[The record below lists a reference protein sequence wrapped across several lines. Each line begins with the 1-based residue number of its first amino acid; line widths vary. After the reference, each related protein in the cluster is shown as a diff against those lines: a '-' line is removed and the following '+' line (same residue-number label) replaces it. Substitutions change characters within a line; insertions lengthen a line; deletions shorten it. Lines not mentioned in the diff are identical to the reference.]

1 MNQPAP
7 QMSPVDGV
15 IIELETSLQF
25 FKNAT
30 RNWSE
35 NDSSFRPT
43 TDALTVAGQIAHTA
57 MTVDWFVDGAVNPN
71 GFDMDFERHME
82 DLANITSV
90 MAAREMLDNAYARAI
105 KTFRS
110 GGEAFAFSPMPEGPI
125 MGGAPKIAIVSGIVE
140 HTAHHRGSLG
150 TYARINGT
158 PAPMPYLAE
167 GEAL

>member
-7 QMSPVDGV
+7 QMNPVDGV

-30 RNWSE
+30 RNWTE
-35 NDSSFRPT
+35 ADSNFRPT
-43 TDALTVAGQIAHTA
+43 EDAMTVSGQIAHA
-57 MTVDWFVDGAVNPN
+57 ALSVDWFVDGAVNPE

-82 DLANITSV
+82 EVAKITSLKE
-90 MAAREMLDNAYARAI
+90 AQGLLDKAYARAI
-105 KTFRS
+105 QTFRD
-110 GGEAFAFSPMPEGPI
+110 GGMAFAFASMPEGPI

-140 HTAHHRGSLG
+140 HTAHHRGSLS

-158 PAPMPYLAE
+158 PAPMPYMAE
-167 GEAL
+167 GETF